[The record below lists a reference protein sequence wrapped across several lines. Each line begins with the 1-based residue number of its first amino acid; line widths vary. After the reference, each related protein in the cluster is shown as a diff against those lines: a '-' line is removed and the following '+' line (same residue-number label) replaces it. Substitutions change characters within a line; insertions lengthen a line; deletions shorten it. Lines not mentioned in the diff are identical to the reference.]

1 MLKRLPG
8 HDSDVTGLAWSTGD
22 RYLASVSLDSVVMI
36 WDGFTLG
43 NRFEVSL
50 YRVLLSLQTE
60 FRSWISIPA
69 LLRVYVGTQLE
80 NF

>member
-43 NRFEVSL
+43 N
-50 YRVLLSLQTE
+50 
-60 FRSWISIPA
+60 
-69 LLRVYVGTQLE
+69 
-80 NF
+80 